1 MARGPGS
8 NLPGAPTDDYWNSR
22 MTPAA
27 LLGISPAS
35 GSKAAGA
42 ALPPTSH
49 VGGDL
54 AMVPWSPD
62 SPMFWLIAITG
73 LTVFGITGA
82 SFRVRVGKGRAGANI
97 GAA

>member
-1 MARGPGS
+1 MTRGPAV
-8 NLPGAPTDDYWNSR
+8 NLPGAPSGDYWNNQ

-42 ALPPTSH
+42 SLPPTSH
-49 VGGDL
+49 AAGDL

-62 SPMFWLIAITG
+62 SPMFWLIGITA

-82 SFRVRVGKGRAGANI
+82 SVKFRVGKGRAGANI
-97 GAA
+97 GDA